1 MKDQSRI
8 VPKFDKKCI
17 DVTMEPWQDT
27 DLLLYGLECRQC
39 PHACEL
45 HFIDRKGFSFAS
57 AAKLG
62 AVFSSL
68 CRKVEEL
75 DAQRYAERPVG
86 QKSLMSLVSGD
97 SDER

>member
-8 VPKFDKKCI
+8 VPKFDKKNI

-39 PHACEL
+39 PHGCEL
-45 HFIDRKGFSFAS
+45 RFIDRKGFSFAS

-62 AVFSSL
+62 VVFSSL
-68 CRKVEEL
+68 CRKVGEL
-75 DAQRYAERPVG
+75 DAQRYAEKPVG

-97 SDER
+97 ESEG

>member
-8 VPKFDKKCI
+8 VPKFDKKNI

-57 AAKLG
+57 AAKLAG
-62 AVFSSL
+62 VFSSL

-75 DAQRYAERPVG
+75 DAQRYGAVPVG
-86 QKSLMSLVSGD
+86 QQSLMSLVNGD
-97 SDER
+97 KDEG